1 MAITTNGKEQLTVPM
16 GGREAVREKLLIG
29 GQWVAGKGEIQEI
42 RRSYDQSVVGVVP
55 LATPEE
61 LESALEA
68 VERGF
73 QTMSRLAAHERAS
86 ILATT
91 SQLIRRDREILART
105 IALEAGKALKFALIE
120 VDRAVQTFQFAAEE
134 AKRIHG
140 ETVPMDAALGSEGRM
155 GFWIRVPR
163 GPVVAIP
170 PFNFPLN
177 LVAHKVAPALGA
189 GNSVIIKPA
198 STTPLTSYHLGRLLV
213 EAGAPAGAINVVT
226 GRGSVVG
233 DALVTDSRIKIVSFT
248 GSPPVGKD
256 ILARAGLKR
265 VILELGGNS
274 AVIVAADADLDKAF
288 PAVVTGSFANSG
300 QVCISV
306 QRIYVHES
314 RYGEFL
320 ERFVDSVKGLKV
332 GDPLEPDT
340 DVGPMIS
347 LEEAER
353 AEAWLKEALD
363 AGARV
368 AVGGSREGA
377 LFQPTV
383 LTHVTPDM
391 KVACRELFAPAVSIL
406 PFTELEEAFALANG
420 TPYGLQGAVFTES
433 LDTAFRA
440 IRELEVGGI
449 MINDSSMYRA
459 DQMPYGGMK
468 DSGLG
473 REGLRFAMEEMT
485 EIKMAV
491 FNL

>member
-16 GGREAVREKLLIG
+16 GGRQPAHQKLLVG
-29 GQWVAGKGEIQEI
+29 GQWLAGKGKTHEIK
-42 RRSYDQSVVGVVP
+42 SPYDRSVVGTVP

-61 LESALEA
+61 LEQALQA
-68 VERGF
+68 VDRGF
-73 QTMSRLAAHERAS
+73 GAMSSLAAHERAH
-86 ILATT
+86 ILSTA
-91 SQLIRRDREILART
+91 SELIKRDREVLART
-105 IALEAGKALKFALIE
+105 IALEAGKAIKFALVE

-134 AKRIHG
+134 AKRLHG
-140 ETVPMDAALGSEGRM
+140 ETIPMDAAIGSEGRM
-155 GFWIRVPR
+155 GFWLRVPR

-198 STTPLTSYHLGRLLV
+198 SATPLTSYHLGRLLV
-213 EAGAPAGAINVVT
+213 EAGAPAGAVNVVT
-226 GRGSVVG
+226 GEGAVVG
-233 DALVTDSRIKIVSFT
+233 DALVTDHRIKIVSFT
-248 GSPPVGKD
+248 GSPPVGKG

-274 AVIVAADADLDKAF
+274 AVIVAADADFEKTF
-288 PAVVTGSFANSG
+288 PAIVTGSFANSG

-314 RYGEFL
+314 RYQEFAG
-320 ERFVDSVKGLKV
+320 RFIEAVKGLKV
-332 GDPLEPDT
+332 GDPIQPDT

-347 LEEAER
+347 LAEAER
-353 AEAWLKEALD
+353 AESWLQEAVD

-368 AVGGSREGA
+368 AIGGSREGA

-383 LTHVTPDM
+383 LTDITPDM
-391 KVACRELFAPAVSIL
+391 KVACRELFAPIVSL
-406 PFTELEEAFALANG
+406 VPFSDLDEAFALANG
-420 TPYGLQGAVFTES
+420 TSYGLQGAVFTES

-459 DQMPYGGMK
+459 DHMPYGGVK
-468 DSGLG
+468 NSGLG

-491 FNL
+491 INL